1 MTIEEAIKLRH
12 SVRRYLPKPLTTDQ
26 EKALQ
31 KKINDLNQQHHLH
44 IQLIINEE
52 EAFNCFMASYGKFHG
67 VKNYIAIVAKKEKNM
82 EERSGRAVAELVLYS
97 QTLGLN
103 TCIVGKTYKK
113 TKEIIIN
120 SNETLVMLISL
131 GYGENQ
137 GVSHPMK
144 PISKIAPNYD
154 SSPDWFKKGIDS
166 VLLAP
171 TALNLMNAVFMI
183 NEDGKVIAKSKIGVC
198 RKENL
203 GIMKYFFELGSKKK
217 ITS

>member
-1 MTIEEAIKLRH
+1 M
-12 SVRRYLPKPLTTDQ
+12 
-26 EKALQ
+26 
-31 KKINDLNQQHHLH
+31 KKKHL
-44 IQLIINEE
+44 
-52 EAFNCFMASYGKFHG
+52 
-67 VKNYIAIVAKKEKNM
+67 IVLWLAMVNSMGLKITLLLLLKKKKNM

-217 ITS
+217 ITT